1 MNESLKDLKPELESL
16 SGKLELEVSNFLNHL
31 SFTSDPIAA
40 ITGEKGRWLILN
52 PFVKTKPLLNKIINH
67 VSGELY
73 RKSEGQFYLI
83 NASLDSSGR
92 DLTLG
97 IGSENNEPFIFW
109 SLFSNKVRI
118 PSWDGV
124 YERKSERSKLIDLLK
139 EKEKLLDE
147 TSIVLNSPD
156 ALLNNGYFN
165 LYLKRFFRRKRF
177 ESQAIDLI
185 NDLSVEVEVTK
196 KELDTIKEFDFSVM
210 EDPDLLKCLDFLQL
224 LFLRF
229 PKYTKY
235 SDYIK
240 ETKKGEK

>member
-52 PFVKTKPLLNKIINH
+52 PFVKTKPLL
-67 VSGELY
+67 
-73 RKSEGQFYLI
+73 
-83 NASLDSSGR
+83 D
-92 DLTLG
+92 
-97 IGSENNEPFIFW
+97 NEPFIFW

-185 NDLSVEVEVTK
+185 NDLSIEVEVTK
-196 KELDTIKEFDFSVM
+196 KELDTI
-210 EDPDLLKCLDFLQL
+210 
-224 LFLRF
+224 
-229 PKYTKY
+229 
-235 SDYIK
+235 
-240 ETKKGEK
+240 

>member
-52 PFVKTKPLLNKIINH
+52 PFVKTKPLLDKIINH

-109 SLFSNKVRI
+109 SLFGRGITAQWQRNK
-118 PSWDGV
+118 
-124 YERKSERSKLIDLLK
+124 ERKTDLK
-139 EKEKLLDE
+139 ICD
-147 TSIVLNSPD
+147 LNI
-156 ALLNNGYFN
+156 
-165 LYLKRFFRRKRF
+165 R
-177 ESQAIDLI
+177 EIQ
-185 NDLSVEVEVTK
+185 T
-196 KELDTIKEFDFSVM
+196 DFQPQ
-210 EDPDLLKCLDFLQL
+210 E
-224 LFLRF
+224 
-229 PKYTKY
+229 
-235 SDYIK
+235 
-240 ETKKGEK
+240 G

>member
-1 MNESLKDLKPELESL
+1 MS
-16 SGKLELEVSNFLNHL
+16 H
-31 SFTSDPIAA
+31 
-40 ITGEKGRWLILN
+40 
-52 PFVKTKPLLNKIINH
+52 
-67 VSGELY
+67 
-73 RKSEGQFYLI
+73 
-83 NASLDSSGR
+83 
-92 DLTLG
+92 
-97 IGSENNEPFIFW
+97 
-109 SLFSNKVRI
+109 LFSNKVRI

-185 NDLSVEVEVTK
+185 NDLSIEVEVTK

>member
-1 MNESLKDLKPELESL
+1 M
-16 SGKLELEVSNFLNHL
+16 
-31 SFTSDPIAA
+31 
-40 ITGEKGRWLILN
+40 
-52 PFVKTKPLLNKIINH
+52 
-67 VSGELY
+67 
-73 RKSEGQFYLI
+73 
-83 NASLDSSGR
+83 
-92 DLTLG
+92 
-97 IGSENNEPFIFW
+97 
-109 SLFSNKVRI
+109 
-118 PSWDGV
+118 
-124 YERKSERSKLIDLLK
+124 K

>member
-1 MNESLKDLKPELESL
+1 M
-16 SGKLELEVSNFLNHL
+16 
-31 SFTSDPIAA
+31 
-40 ITGEKGRWLILN
+40 
-52 PFVKTKPLLNKIINH
+52 
-67 VSGELY
+67 
-73 RKSEGQFYLI
+73 
-83 NASLDSSGR
+83 
-92 DLTLG
+92 
-97 IGSENNEPFIFW
+97 
-109 SLFSNKVRI
+109 
-118 PSWDGV
+118 
-124 YERKSERSKLIDLLK
+124 K

-185 NDLSVEVEVTK
+185 NDLSIEVEVTK

-210 EDPDLLKCLDFLQL
+210 EDPNLLKCLDFLQL